1 MFLREACYDI
11 DELTNANLH
20 VHTSFSGCA
29 KPEMRV
35 RGIVERADELG
46 LEMIALVDHYNSPD
60 APFIEKNICDRWL
73 SEQYEAKVKILFG
86 AELSAYGVGK
96 RMDTPEMNSALDYR
110 LYAANHY
117 HLNFWEQPD
126 DKSARGYALHTIAVL
141 TDLIKSGFA
150 DCIAHPIMGGYVRCL
165 DDKTELT
172 LALKDNELGDL
183 LTLARDNRVA
193 FEINEGAALGDPNFT
208 KRMWN
213 IGKEVGVVFHFGTDA
228 HTLANMDTK
237 KNIDRLRALLYE

>member
-1 MFLREACYDI
+1 MYLREVCYDI

-46 LEMIALVDHYNSPD
+46 LEMIALVDHHHRSD

-73 SEQYEAKVKILFG
+73 AEFYEAKVKILYG
-86 AELSAYGVGK
+86 AELSAYGIGK
-96 RMDTPEMNSALDYR
+96 RSDNPQLNAALDYR

-117 HLNFWEQPD
+117 HLDFWEQPE
-126 DKSARGYALHTIAVL
+126 DKSARGYALHTIALL
-141 TDLIKSGFA
+141 TELIKSGCA

-165 DDKTELT
+165 EDKTELT
-172 LALKDNELGDL
+172 KALSDNELGDL
-183 LTLARDNRVA
+183 LSLARDNKVA
-193 FEINEGAALGDPNFT
+193 FEINEGAAFGDEEFT
-208 KRMWN
+208 RRMWN
-213 IGKEVGVVFHFGTDA
+213 IGREAGVVFHFGTDA
-228 HTLANMDTK
+228 HTLANIDSK
-237 KNIDRLRALLYE
+237 KSIDRLRALLK

>member
-1 MFLREACYDI
+1 MYLREACYDI
-11 DELTNANLH
+11 DELTESNLH

-46 LEMIALVDHYNSPD
+46 LKMIALVDHHHRSD

-73 SEQYEAKVKILFG
+73 AEFYEARVKILFG
-86 AELSAYGVGK
+86 AELSAYGIGK
-96 RMDTPEMNSALDYR
+96 RSDSALLNAALDYR

-117 HLNFWEQPD
+117 HLDFWEQPE

-141 TDLIKSGFA
+141 TELIQSGCA

-165 DDKTELT
+165 EDSTELGRAMT
-172 LALKDNELGDL
+172 DNELGDL
-183 LTLARDNRVA
+183 LCLARDNKVA
-193 FEINEGAALGDPNFT
+193 FEINEGAALGDPELS
-208 KRMWN
+208 KRMWS
-213 IGKEVGVVFHFGTDA
+213 IGKEVGTVFHFGTDA
-228 HTLANMDTK
+228 HRLVNIDTK
-237 KNIDRLRALLYE
+237 KNLDRLKELFD